1 MRLFILFTS
10 SILMLSCSQKL
21 TLQVY
26 YNEPYC
32 GGAPPTEQQ
41 FYGENFP
48 FENQTLEMKIF
59 NSKGKIKEKSII
71 LDDQGRWTGKTPAF
85 AKIEFYRPEQ
95 FASLEEIKRTFDLGE
110 NRFYDLLPDK
120 MIEDWKARPIAVLK
134 ENTNKS
140 WSFTIPKK
148 CQVGLNPCYKY
159 VGPKFN

>member
-1 MRLFILFTS
+1 MRLFIFFTS
-10 SILMLSCSQKL
+10 SFLMLSCSQKL

-48 FENQTLEMKIF
+48 FANQALELKILT
-59 NSKGKIKEKSII
+59 SKGKIKGKSIF
-71 LDDQGRWTGKTPAF
+71 LDDQGGWTGKTPAF
-85 AKIEFYRPEQ
+85 TKIEFYRPEQ
-95 FASLEEIKRTFDLGE
+95 YNSLDEIKKTFDLGE
-110 NRFYDLLPDK
+110 NRFYELLPDK

-134 ENTNKS
+134 EYTNKS

-148 CQVGLNPCYKY
+148 CQVGLNPCYRY
-159 VGPKFN
+159 VGPSLY